1 MSDESANAPQT
12 DDRLERFFVWMNSLA
27 GSVVIAVFSAL
38 VQLWRGSTEVNVPAT
53 VALCLGLS
61 FVGAEVGRKLE
72 TRFLASRRLHVRGL
86 EVLRLFIPLVGLA
99 VVLRQVLHTTGSSP
113 EVVEASIGFIRG
125 LFIRGALVYAMRWTD
140 PRDER

>member
-1 MSDESANAPQT
+1 
-12 DDRLERFFVWMNSLA
+12 MNSLA
-27 GSVVIAVFSAL
+27 GSAVIAVFSAL

-61 FVGAEVGRKLE
+61 FLGAEVGRQMQG
-72 TRFLASRRLHVRGL
+72 RFLASKRLHVRGL

-99 VVLRQVLHTTGSSP
+99 VLLRYALERFGSSP

-125 LFIRGALVYAMRWTD
+125 LFLRGALTYTMRWTD
-140 PRDER
+140 PRDK